1 MGHLNDDE
9 FQEIVPLLRKTFAT
23 FSEAERTK
31 MYDIVEHGQ
40 VEIQLAKKVELNPKQ
55 VKQMLPQLKRIFN
68 TD

>member
-1 MGHLNDDE
+1 
-9 FQEIVPLLRKTFAT
+9 
-23 FSEAERTK
+23 